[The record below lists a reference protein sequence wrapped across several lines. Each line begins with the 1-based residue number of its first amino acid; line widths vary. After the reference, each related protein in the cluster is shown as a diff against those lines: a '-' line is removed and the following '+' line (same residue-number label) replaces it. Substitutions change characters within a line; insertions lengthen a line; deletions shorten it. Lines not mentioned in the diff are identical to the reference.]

1 MDSSRCKAFV
11 AAVEEGS
18 FTAAGKVLDYTP
30 SGVSQLV
37 SALEDDLGFPL
48 LIRKSRG
55 VVMTKEGELI
65 YPEAVEYINKEKAIY
80 RIASELSGA
89 DVGKV
94 SIASYSSVATHILPG
109 IIKEFVEQYPSIQI
123 TLQEGTKSQIENMVT
138 NNTAD
143 LAFSTRLQNPG
154 YSWIPFLE
162 DKMVIVLPKDHPRA
176 NDDVYPLSEATK
188 EVFIMQGEGADID
201 TLDLLNR
208 HSIIPNVRF
217 TTVENHTAINMVE
230 EGLGVSIMNEF
241 ITKSWGS
248 DVSIV
253 PLDPPESI
261 VIGISLPSLENAP
274 PAVRRFIMFATDR
287 LTKLTTK

>member
-18 FTAAGKVLDYTP
+18 FTAAGKVLDYTT

-123 TLQEGTKSQIENMVT
+123 TLQEGTKSQIENMVA

-176 NDDVYPLSEATK
+176 NDDVYPVSEATK

-201 TLDLLNR
+201 TLDLFNR
-208 HSIIPNVRF
+208 HSIVPNVRF

-248 DVSIV
+248 DVSII

-261 VIGISLPSLENAP
+261 VIGISLPSLEIAP

-287 LTKLTTK
+287 LTKMTT

>member
-80 RIASELSGA
+80 RIASELSDA

-109 IIKEFVEQYPSIQI
+109 IIKEFVGQYPSIQI
-123 TLQEGTKSQIENMVT
+123 TLQEGTKSQIENMIA

-176 NDDVYPLSEATK
+176 NDDVYPLDEAK
-188 EVFIMQGEGADID
+188 NEVFIMQGEGEDID
-201 TLDLLNR
+201 TLDVLNR
-208 HSIIPNVRF
+208 HNIIPNVRF

-230 EGLGVSIMNEF
+230 EGLGVSVMNEF

-248 DVSIV
+248 DVAIL

-261 VIGISLPSLENAP
+261 VMGISLPSLENAP

-287 LTKLTTK
+287 LTKQTTY

>member
-18 FTAAGKVLDYTP
+18 FTAAGKALDYTP

-55 VVMTKEGELI
+55 VTLTKEGELI
-65 YPEAVEYINKEKAIY
+65 YPEAVEFINKEKAIY
-80 RIASELSGA
+80 RMASELSGI

-94 SIASYSSVATHILPG
+94 AIASYSSIATHILPG
-109 IIKEFVEQYPSIQI
+109 IIKEFSEQYPSISI
-123 TLQEGTKSQIENMVT
+123 TLQEGTKPQIEKMVSD
-138 NNTAD
+138 NSAD
-143 LAFSTRLQNPG
+143 LAFSTRLVNPG
-154 YSWIPFLE
+154 YSWIPFME
-162 DKMVIVLPKDHPRA
+162 DPMVIVLPNTHA
-176 NDDVYPLSEATK
+176 YAGAESYPISEAAN
-188 EVFIMQGEGADID
+188 EVFIMQGDGDDTD
-201 TLDLLNR
+201 TLELLDKYE
-208 HSIIPNVRF
+208 ITPNVRF

-241 ITKSWGS
+241 ITHSWDA

-253 PLDPPESI
+253 PLDPPSSI
-261 VIGISLPSLENAP
+261 TMGISLPSLENAP
-274 PAVRRFIMFATDR
+274 PAVRKFIMFATDR
-287 LTKLTTK
+287 LTKLNG